1 MARLPN
7 SLGLLAD
14 YASSS
19 DEGASD
25 GGEARAGDV
34 PPTGGALKSHL
45 SGTSVNYF
53 EGRDSSSDEDTGNH
67 TVDMACSIDTAPA
80 LPMCSVDYHSETR
93 LPAPKLGPVAESY
106 QMHEKSGVFANPF
119 REEQKA
125 QLSLL
130 EKHVQ
135 LTLQEKPMEI
145 GGRKICLAYRKDGR
159 CRFGRNCTFA
169 HDSDLLVAANAVIPG
184 MHSEEAPAVISTKG
198 WAGEEGVVVFEDVQP
213 QQGKRKSG
221 LSQTLIPPKRALKHY
236 KAQLGKE
243 QPWVL

>member
-1 MARLPN
+1 MAGLPS

-25 GGEARAGDV
+25 GGETRAGDD
-34 PPTGGALKSHL
+34 PISGALKSH
-45 SGTSVNYF
+45 SPGTTVNYF
-53 EGRDSSSDEDTGNH
+53 EGRDSSSSDEESGSN
-67 TVDMACSIDTAPA
+67 TVDMTCSVDTAPA
-80 LPMCSVDYHSETR
+80 VPVCSVEYHLETR
-93 LPAPKLGPVAESY
+93 LPAPKLGPVADSH
-106 QMHEKSGVFANPF
+106 QTHGQSGVFANPF

-125 QLSLL
+125 QLTLL

-159 CRFGRNCTFA
+159 CRFGRSCKFA
-169 HDSDLLVAANAVIPG
+169 HDSDLLVTSNAEIPRI
-184 MHSEEAPAVISTKG
+184 HSEDASVVTCTQE
-198 WAGEEGVVVFEDVQP
+198 WAGEEGGVVFDNVQP

-221 LSQTLIPPKRALKHY
+221 LSQTLIPPKRTLKHY

-243 QPWVL
+243 RPWVL

>member
-1 MARLPN
+1 MAGLPN

-25 GGEARAGDV
+25 EGDTLAGDV
-34 PPTGGALKSHL
+34 PTGGALKPHL
-45 SGTSVNYF
+45 SGTAVNYF
-53 EGRDSSSDEDTGNH
+53 EGRDSSSSDEDPDNSA
-67 TVDMACSIDTAPA
+67 VDMACSIDAAPA
-80 LPMCSVDYHSETR
+80 LPMCSVDYYSETR
-93 LPAPKLGPVAESY
+93 LPAPKLGAVAESY
-106 QMHEKSGVFANPF
+106 QMPGQSGVFANPF

-125 QLSLL
+125 KLSLL

-159 CRFGRNCTFA
+159 CRFGSNCKFA

-184 MHSEEAPAVISTKG
+184 MHSEEAPALTSTKE
-198 WAGEEGVVVFEDVQP
+198 WAGEEGIVVFEDVQP
-213 QQGKRKSG
+213 QQGKRKPG